1 MLGVVARDEDPLPPN
16 GANPHPL
23 PPVDQGLWH
32 DEHETHN
39 HDVIMG
45 EANVAPSPAHA
56 GSPHAAPAAGV
67 EGNVVVQLEPIITPQ
82 QNVNQEIAKNEI
94 IEIMQFVEPI
104 SALTGMISSIV
115 SNAT

>member
-1 MLGVVARDEDPLPPN
+1 
-16 GANPHPL
+16 L

-67 EGNVVVQLEPIITPQ
+67 EGNVVVQLEQITTPQ
-82 QNVNQEIAKNEI
+82 
-94 IEIMQFVEPI
+94 
-104 SALTGMISSIV
+104 
-115 SNAT
+115 